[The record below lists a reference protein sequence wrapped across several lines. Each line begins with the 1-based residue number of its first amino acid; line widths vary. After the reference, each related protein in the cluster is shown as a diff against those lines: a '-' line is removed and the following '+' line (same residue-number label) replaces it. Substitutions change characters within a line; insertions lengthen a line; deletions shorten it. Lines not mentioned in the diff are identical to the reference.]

1 MKGATM
7 ELEQLKQLVEIRRQG
22 TISAAADALHIS
34 QPALSRSIK
43 RLEEDL
49 GQELFERTRNRAR
62 FNEAG
67 ELALEHADTIL
78 ADVRRMR
85 EAFDEL
91 SRRQRTLRLASVA
104 PAPNWRFSALALEKD
119 PSTILEPE
127 ILEGQ
132 ETVRSL
138 LNREAAFAITL
149 RPIQLPNVVSHSF
162 MTEDLYLY
170 APINS
175 DLAAHPRVSFADLD
189 GRPFIVFEQIGFWMD
204 IVRRDLPHSEIIVQ
218 KDRMVFRQLV
228 ASSNLLCFT
237 TDVPENDNVLP
248 SRVSIPIIDGEAHAT
263 FFLNTMVDAPDEVLS
278 LFNYVI
284 ERT

>member
-1 MKGATM
+1 M
-7 ELEQLKQLVEIRRQG
+7 ELEQLKQLEEIRRQG

-43 RLEEDL
+43 RLEDDL

-78 ADVRRMR
+78 ANVRRMR

-91 SRRQRTLRLASVA
+91 SRRQRTLRVVSVA
-104 PAPNWRFSALALEKD
+104 PAPNWRFSALALEHD
-119 PSTILEPE
+119 PSTLLEPE
-127 ILEGQ
+127 IV
-132 ETVRSL
+132 TAKDAVRSL

-149 RPIQLPNVVSHSF
+149 RPIQLPNVVSQPF

-170 APINS
+170 APANS
-175 DLAAHPRVSFADLD
+175 DLAAHKTVSFSNLD
-189 GRPFIVFEQIGFWMD
+189 GRPFIIFEQIGFWMD
-204 IVRRDLPHSEIIVQ
+204 IVRRDLSHSEIIVQ

-228 ASSNLLCFT
+228 AASGLLCFT
-237 TDVPENDNVLP
+237 TDVPENDAVFP
-248 SRVSIPIIDGEAHAT
+248 SRVSIPIVDADAHAT
-263 FFLNTMVDAPDEVLS
+263 FFLSTMVDAPSEVTA
-278 LFNYVI
+278 LFRHI
-284 ERT
+284 RERSGQGA